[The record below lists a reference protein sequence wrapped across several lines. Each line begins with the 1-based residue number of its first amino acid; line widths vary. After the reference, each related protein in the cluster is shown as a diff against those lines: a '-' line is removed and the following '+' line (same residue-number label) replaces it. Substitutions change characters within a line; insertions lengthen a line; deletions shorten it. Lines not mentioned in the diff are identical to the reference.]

1 MNKKYLIVALAVIII
16 AIIGCV
22 AFLGNTTNNDPH
34 TITVTAPNHLEE
46 PAAGFN
52 PLTGWGCGHM
62 NTNPLVQS
70 TLFTTDSEG
79 NFTGDLATSY
89 DVSSDGKTWTVNIR
103 DDVKFSN
110 NESLKASDVAFTFN
124 EAARSKISSLDMT
137 NLKNA
142 TAVND
147 TTVEFTLN
155 EPQSTFIYKLR
166 YVGIVPEKD
175 YNNET
180 YGSNPIGSG
189 PYMLKQWDKGQ
200 QAIFV
205 ANPNYYGEKPYF
217 TQVNM
222 VFPDESGCV
231 QLAKSGQADFVY
243 VPLSQVNDEVDG
255 YDKIDISAGRAQGIA
270 LPYLNDSGEING
282 VKVGNDVTAD
292 PAIRHALNVG
302 INRQDIADTV
312 YHGHGSPEYTGA
324 DSRPYGNPD
333 AKVQDNDIEGA
344 KKILKEGGWVDTNGD
359 GIVEKDGVSASFK
372 LFYPPEDEA
381 RQAYSTVV
389 AEHAKKLGIN
399 ITLESA
405 DWDTIYENMYSSAT
419 AMQMTSN
426 DPFQAVYKEYHT
438 KNISADDY
446 LNPNAYSNPN
456 VDQVLQK
463 ALSASSQDEAQQY
476 WKEAALLG
484 DGGGYSPAG
493 DAPWLWLVNYYF
505 TYFIKSDIDMGDVPP
520 NQGQD
525 PFINIVEWKRVNGT
539 VERPN
544 MVVNS
549 NSII

>member
-1 MNKKYLIVALAVIII
+1 MNKKYMII
-16 AIIGCV
+16 ALVVILIAIVGCV
-22 AFLGNTTNNDPH
+22 AFLGNSTINDPH

-46 PAAGFN
+46 PSAGFN
-52 PLTGWGCGHM
+52 PLPGWGCGHM
-62 NTNPLVQS
+62 NYNPLIQS

-79 NFTGDLATSY
+79 NFTGDLATGY
-89 DVSSDGKTWTVNIR
+89 NVSGDGLTWTVNIK

-124 EAARSKISSLDMT
+124 EAVRTKTSALDMT

-147 TTVEFTLN
+147 TTVVFTLN

-175 YNNET
+175 YNNNT
-180 YGSNPIGSG
+180 YGENPIGSG

-205 ANPNYYGEKPYF
+205 ENPNYYGEKPYF

-222 VFPDESGCV
+222 LFPDESNCV

-243 VPLSQVNDEVDG
+243 IPLSQLGDNVKG
-255 YDKIDISAGRAQGIA
+255 YDKIDISAGRAQGIS
-270 LPYLNDSGEING
+270 LPYLNESGDING
-282 VKVGNDVTAD
+282 VKVGNNVTAD
-292 PAIRHALNVG
+292 SAIRHALNVG
-302 INRQDIADTV
+302 VNREEIADNV
-312 YHGHGSPEYTGA
+312 YHGHASAEYTGV
-324 DSRPYGNPD
+324 DSRSYSNPD
-333 AKVQDNDIEGA
+333 AKVQDNDLEGA
-344 KKILKEGGWVDTNGD
+344 KKILEEGGWTDTNGD
-359 GIVEKDGVSASFK
+359 GIVEKNGVSASFK
-372 LFYPPEDEA
+372 LYYPSNDEA
-381 RQAYSTVV
+381 RQTYATVI
-389 AEHAKKLGIN
+389 AEQAKEIGIN

-419 AMQMTSN
+419 TMQMTSN
-426 DPFQAVYKEYHT
+426 DPFQSVYKEYHT
-438 KNISADDY
+438 KNISVDDY
-446 LNPNAYSNPN
+446 LNPNAYSNSK

-463 ALSASSQDEAQQY
+463 ALNTSSQSEAQQY
-476 WKEAALLG
+476 WKEAALLS
-484 DGGGYSPAG
+484 DGGGYSPEG
-493 DAPWLWLVNYYF
+493 DAPWVWLVNYYY
-505 TYFIKSDIDMGDVPP
+505 TYFIKSDIDMGNVPP

-539 VERPN
+539 VNRPN

-549 NSII
+549 SSII